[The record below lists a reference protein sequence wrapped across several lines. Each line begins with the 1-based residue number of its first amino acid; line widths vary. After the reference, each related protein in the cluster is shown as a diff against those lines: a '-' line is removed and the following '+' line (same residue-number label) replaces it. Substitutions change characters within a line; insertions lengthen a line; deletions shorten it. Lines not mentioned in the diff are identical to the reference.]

1 MVGSSSPSTWS
12 SLRRSL
18 LLGGFLALVA
28 AALAAANVYVEHENG
43 NENENA
49 DVVGNNGIGHQRD
62 EGGGE
67 EARDGE
73 YQRGE
78 NAGIDKVQRG
88 EDNNDYNNNNNNNN
102 NNHGEE
108 VAANDDVANDDEKR
122 GNDPEQKDG
131 AGENENEKAPPPENE
146 NAPPPPAAEND
157 GDDPEN
163 PREKIPEETYEID
176 PETGFRITGE
186 SIGRIVMGLFGDEV
200 PLTVKSFV
208 EFANNK
214 RGASGEEGYTGRL
227 FHRII
232 DGFMIQGGGYDAKT
246 GAAMRGVPFKDE
258 NFKIKHFTGCL
269 SMANA
274 GPNTNGSQFFITTAV
289 TSWLD
294 GKHVVFGKVLFTTP
308 SSANSEESDVV
319 KAISKTPVD
328 KEKGHKPIAD
338 VVITSSGTWRDPE
351 GGAIQPAGGI

>member
-1 MVGSSSPSTWS
+1 M
-12 SLRRSL
+12 
-18 LLGGFLALVA
+18 
-28 AALAAANVYVEHENG
+28 
-43 NENENA
+43 
-49 DVVGNNGIGHQRD
+49 
-62 EGGGE
+62 
-67 EARDGE
+67 
-73 YQRGE
+73 
-78 NAGIDKVQRG
+78 
-88 EDNNDYNNNNNNNN
+88 
-102 NNHGEE
+102 
-108 VAANDDVANDDEKR
+108 
-122 GNDPEQKDG
+122 
-131 AGENENEKAPPPENE
+131 
-146 NAPPPPAAEND
+146 
-157 GDDPEN
+157 
-163 PREKIPEETYEID
+163 EKIPEETYEID
-176 PETGFRITGE
+176 PETGYRITEKVFFDISIGGE

-200 PLTVKSFV
+200 PLTAKSFA

-214 RGASGEEGYTGRL
+214 RGAIGEEGYTGRL

-258 NFKIKHFTGCL
+258 NFKIKHFKGCL

-308 SSANSEESDVV
+308 SATNNNAESDVV

-351 GGAIQPAGGI
+351 GDAIQPIGI